1 MFILNLVFSYV
12 LGSGIGKATAQ
23 RPLDL
28 LSLWVVNLTTQI
40 QWVFFTARPRSDLTC
55 CRSWTNPML

>member
-40 QWVFFTARPRSDLTC
+40 Q
-55 CRSWTNPML
+55 